1 MLKRGRRNG
10 AALAGMLIGMPV
22 TQAPATVME
31 FDSEG
36 VSKITPSLN
45 YMQRATLKARSALQR
60 SGRASRHGARVSAQT
75 PFNKTSS
82 GIKSGALPTTPILSG
97 PDWVETELAA
107 HLPGGVLLEDLSAP
121 DGDDD
126 DPDDVVIETAR
137 DANGIWAA
145 LPPDAVTV
153 VASEPRLQDE
163 EAVFDLEEM
172 FPHLASQLLAQLAA
186 DIAETEGVPPALFI
200 ALVEAESS
208 FDPDALSIKGAIGLT
223 QLMPAT
229 AEELGVDPED
239 PLDNLSGGARYLA
252 AQYRRFGSWDLALAA
267 YNAGPTRVART
278 GGVPD
283 IAETRN
289 FVARVLGA
297 ANEPPTDLAGA
308 F

>member
-1 MLKRGRRNG
+1 MLERGRRNG

-31 FDSEG
+31 FDTKG
-36 VSKITPSLN
+36 VSQVTPSRN
-45 YMQRATLKARSALQR
+45 YMQRATLKARGALQR
-60 SGRASRHGARVSAQT
+60 SGRALRRGSRVPAQT
-75 PFNKTSS
+75 PVKTNS
-82 GIKSGALPTTPILSG
+82 GIKSGAISTTPILSG
-97 PDWVETELAA
+97 PDWVEAELAA

-126 DPDDVVIETAR
+126 DPDDVTIETAR
-137 DANGIWAA
+137 DADGLWAA

-153 VASEPRLQDE
+153 VAAQQRVRDDE
-163 EAVFDLEEM
+163 AFFDLEEM
-172 FPHLASQLLAQLAA
+172 FPHLASQPLAQLAA
-186 DIAETEGVPPALFI
+186 EIAENEGVPPALFI

-208 FDPDALSIKGAIGLT
+208 FDPDAISIKGAIGLT

-283 IAETRN
+283 IVETRN
-289 FVARVLGA
+289 FVARVLEA
-297 ANEPPTDLAGA
+297 ADESPHRLVRA

>member
-1 MLKRGRRNG
+1 MLERGRRNG

-31 FDSEG
+31 FDTDG
-36 VSKITPSLN
+36 TSKVTPSLN
-45 YMQRATLKARSALQR
+45 YIQRGKLKVRGALRR
-60 SGRASRHGARVSAQT
+60 SGRALRRGSRAPAQT
-75 PFNKTSS
+75 PVKNNS
-82 GIKSGALPTTPILSG
+82 GAKSGAISTLPILTG
-97 PDWVETELAA
+97 PDWVETDLAA
-107 HLPGGVLLEDLSAP
+107 YLPGGFLPEDLSAP

-126 DPDDVVIETAR
+126 DPDDVIIETAR
-137 DANGIWAA
+137 DENGLWAA
-145 LPPDAVTV
+145 LPPEAVTV
-153 VASEPRLQDE
+153 VASQHRVRDDE
-163 EAVFDLEEM
+163 AGFDLDEM
-172 FPHLASQLLAQLAA
+172 FPHLANQPLAQLAA
-186 DIAETEGVPPALFI
+186 EIAEIEGIPPALFI

-208 FDPDALSIKGAIGLT
+208 FDADAVSVKGAMGLT

-267 YNAGPTRVART
+267 YNAGPTRVARV

-283 IAETRN
+283 IVETRD
-289 FVARVLGA
+289 FVARVLDA
-297 ANEPPTDLAGA
+297 ASESARALARA